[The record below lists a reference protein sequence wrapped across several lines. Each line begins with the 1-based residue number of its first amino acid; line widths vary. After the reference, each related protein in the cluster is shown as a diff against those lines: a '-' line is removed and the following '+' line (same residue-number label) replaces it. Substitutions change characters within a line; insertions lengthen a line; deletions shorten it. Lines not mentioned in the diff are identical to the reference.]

1 MILAVFLPA
10 TKTVYAQ
17 QVETT
22 FGVAYSVEVTLE
34 EGQTIEN
41 GMIIS
46 HKNGIYQLSSEAYD
60 KTIFGVVNLF
70 PNIEFIEMISNTDN
84 PDQRDGET
92 PIVNSGTSAILV
104 SGESGPIEKGN
115 LVTASST
122 PGIGMK
128 AIKSGFTLGIAM
140 ESFDGN
146 TIDDRGLIDVRI
158 IKDFT
163 FGEDTPD
170 SETIGNR
177 LRDVVSL
184 SAIAA
189 IDDPK
194 EMFKYVLSG
203 IILLTSITISFI
215 SFSRTSQKGIEA
227 LGRNPLARSSIMT
240 GIFVNI
246 LISITIIGA
255 GIAGAYF
262 VVTL

>member
-1 MILAVFLPA
+1 MLLVVLLPTSNIA
-10 TKTVYAQ
+10 FAQ
-17 QVETT
+17 DIETT
-22 FGVAYSVEVTLE
+22 FGVAYPVEITLRA
-34 EGQTIEN
+34 GQSIEN

-46 HKNGIYQLSSEAYD
+46 HKNGVYQLSTEAYD
-60 KTIFGVVNLF
+60 KAIFGVVNLF
-70 PNIEFIEMISNTDN
+70 PNIELIETIVNVDDPEN
-84 PDQRDGET
+84 RDGQI
-92 PIVNSGTSAILV
+92 PVINSGTSPILV

-115 LVTASST
+115 LITASSI
-122 PGIGMK
+122 PGVGMR
-128 AIKSGFTLGIAM
+128 AVKSGFTLGIAM
-140 ESFDGN
+140 QNFDG
-146 TIDDRGLIDVRI
+146 TTADDRGLIDVRI

-177 LRDVVSL
+177 LRDIVSL

-189 IDDPK
+189 IDDPR
-194 EMFKYVLSG
+194 EMFKYLLAG
-203 IILLTSITISFI
+203 IILLTAVTISFI

-227 LGRNPLARSSIMT
+227 LGRNPLARSSIIT

-246 LISITIIGA
+246 LISITIVGA